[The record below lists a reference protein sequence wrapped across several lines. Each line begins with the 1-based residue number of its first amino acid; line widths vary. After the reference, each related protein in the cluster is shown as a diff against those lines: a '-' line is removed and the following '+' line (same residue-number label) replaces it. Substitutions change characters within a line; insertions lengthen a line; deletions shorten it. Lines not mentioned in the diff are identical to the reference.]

1 MKIIATIVLIFLS
14 IPAYLQESEQF
25 VESKIS
31 AVTVYLSGA
40 QISRNFNATLAMG
53 NTTIVIGNL
62 PVSIQQRSL
71 QVKAD
76 HAGVKVLSVS
86 SRLNYMEEKERN
98 AEVVRLESLQQKL
111 AEEMAD
117 LEVWVSTLDEEE
129 SLLLTNKNLGGG
141 EEGVQVEE
149 LKLAAMYYRERLVEI
164 KSKRLTY
171 IRKID
176 ALKEQ
181 TKKVQF
187 QLGEWSNKKPE
198 PVQEVMIKVEAG
210 VRLQSGFVL
219 SYMVNDASW
228 MPSYDIRAEN
238 IQRPIEVTYKA
249 NVHQN
254 TGEDWDKVKLTFSN
268 ADPSQSSVA
277 PNLNTWYLGFNN
289 RMAYQDYDYENK
301 IGSYAISS
309 NAITGRVISE
319 EDGAALPGVNVIIK
333 GTTVGTV
340 TDLEGNYHLP
350 LTADA
355 RQIVFSFVGLE
366 TQEIAIGQHSVI
378 DVELRSDVA
387 QLSEVVVT
395 GLSGRIAGVSTRG
408 YSNYTP
414 KVKKEIAATPVVNQT
429 TLEFTVAEPYT
440 VKSDGRNQTV
450 AMVAYELPATY
461 QYYAAPKLDTDAFL
475 KAQVTDWDEYNF
487 LAGEASL
494 FFEGKFIGKTVLD
507 TRNVED
513 TLNIS
518 LGRDKNIVITR
529 EKVKDLSANQFIGS
543 NVKAL
548 VAFDIQVR
556 NRKQQPALR
565 NTQLT
570 CSYHA

>member
-171 IRKID
+171 IRKIEV
-176 ALKEQ
+176 LKEQ
-181 TKKVQF
+181 NKKVQY
-187 QLGEWSNKKPE
+187 QLSEWSNKRPE
-198 PVQEVMIKVEAG
+198 PVQEVLIKVEAN

-219 SYMVNDASW
+219 SYMVNDAGW

-238 IQRPIEVTYKA
+238 IQRPIEVTYKT

-301 IGSYAISS
+301 IGSYAISG

-355 RQIVFSFVGLE
+355 RQIVF
-366 TQEIAIGQHSVI
+366 
-378 DVELRSDVA
+378 
-387 QLSEVVVT
+387 
-395 GLSGRIAGVSTRG
+395 
-408 YSNYTP
+408 
-414 KVKKEIAATPVVNQT
+414 
-429 TLEFTVAEPYT
+429 
-440 VKSDGRNQTV
+440 
-450 AMVAYELPATY
+450 
-461 QYYAAPKLDTDAFL
+461 
-475 KAQVTDWDEYNF
+475 
-487 LAGEASL
+487 
-494 FFEGKFIGKTVLD
+494 
-507 TRNVED
+507 
-513 TLNIS
+513 
-518 LGRDKNIVITR
+518 
-529 EKVKDLSANQFIGS
+529 
-543 NVKAL
+543 
-548 VAFDIQVR
+548 
-556 NRKQQPALR
+556 
-565 NTQLT
+565 
-570 CSYHA
+570 